1 MYTCFCVCVVFIFAE
16 FIIYCTV
23 GYLLSCAFGDL
34 DLALAVAPVIHI
46 PLLVFGGFY
55 LNSG

>member
-1 MYTCFCVCVVFIFAE
+1 MYTCFCVCLVFI
-16 FIIYCTV
+16 IIYCCV